1 MTVVNGGSGFSNTA
15 NITIRTNGAN
25 TTLPTFTIELGGRG
39 GRFSAETLVAMG
51 SMTLDDARDNVWF
64 SGV

>member
-51 SMTLDDARDNVWF
+51 SITSDDARDNVWF